1 MAAPYEVRA
10 ILPHPEQRGE
20 CSVRRWRVLH
30 DLGSTDGHGVSVDE
44 ADKGHI
50 SRWVELPLLLVAALG
65 LSLLVRANV
74 AQAFYIP
81 SGSMEPQLEVGD
93 RVLVSRTAY
102 RLHDVN
108 RGDIVVF
115 PSPAGPE
122 GDDGNVVTR
131 VASDLLEAVAI
142 RKPDDDEL
150 IKRIIALP
158 GETISAHD
166 GTVVIDGRQLEEP
179 YLADEVVT
187 NDFDPVMVPEGHV
200 FVMGDNRGNSSD
212 SRMIGTIDI
221 DTIVGRAIARIWPP
235 DRRAFL

>member
-1 MAAPYEVRA
+1 MAQHKAAPGAR
-10 ILPHPEQRGE
+10 
-20 CSVRRWRVLH
+20 
-30 DLGSTDGHGVSVDE
+30 
-44 ADKGHI
+44 HI

-108 RGDIVVF
+108 RGDVVVF
-115 PSPAGPE
+115 PSPAGTE

-187 NDFDPVMVPEGHV
+187 NDFDAVMVPEGHV

-212 SRMIGTIDI
+212 SRVIGTIDI

>member
-1 MAAPYEVRA
+1 MSVE
-10 ILPHPEQRGE
+10 RGTKE
-20 CSVRRWRVLH
+20 RSR
-30 DLGSTDGHGVSVDE
+30 GSGRS
-44 ADKGHI
+44 I
-50 SRWVELPLLLVAALG
+50 SRLVELPILLVAAVA
-65 LSLLVRANV
+65 LSLVVRANV

-102 RLHDVN
+102 RLHDVH

-115 PSPAGPE
+115 PSPASAD
-122 GDDGNVVTR
+122 GDDSNLITR
-131 VASDLLEAVAI
+131 TASDLLEAIAL

-150 IKRIIALP
+150 IKRVIGLP
-158 GETISAHD
+158 GETITASD
-166 GTVVIDGRQLEEP
+166 GSVVIDGRRLDEP

-187 NDFDPVMVPEGHV
+187 QDFAPVKVPEGHV

-212 SRMIGTIDI
+212 SRYIGTIDI

-235 DRRAFL
+235 GRTAFL